1 MKIIHCADLHLDA
14 RMTANLPKEK
24 AAERKNELLATFN
37 RLIDYAVAEDVDALI
52 IAGDLF
58 DTKRIS
64 AAAKNTVYQAIV
76 NHPGMAFYYLR
87 GNHDA
92 DAFLSG
98 LAEIPSNLHLFEK
111 NWTTYI
117 ANPET
122 AGNIAITG
130 VELDRESSAGVYSE
144 LFLMRDRYNIVVL
157 HGQDSAYGAKKDAA
171 VINLRELKNK
181 GIDYLALGHI
191 HGYKEA
197 ELDGRGVY
205 CYSGCL
211 EGRGFDECGEHGFV
225 LLTIDEQTRTCE
237 RKFVPF
243 ASRNLYEV
251 KVDVSGC
258 LTTTEIG
265 SRIDEVL
272 GEAQISPRNLLK
284 IVLTGEVD
292 VACEKETGLLA
303 SRYEHLFYTVKIA
316 DETRFSV
323 NYTAYYRDESLK
335 GEFVRTV
342 MNEENLSPE
351 EKAQII
357 RYGIQA
363 LAGEEVR

>member
-24 AAERKNELLATFN
+24 AAERKAELLTTFN
-37 RLIDYAVAEDVDALI
+37 RLIDYAEEQSVDALI

-76 NHPGMAFYYLR
+76 NHPELKFYYLR

-92 DAFLSG
+92 EAFLTG
-98 LAEIPSNLHLFEK
+98 LTEIPSNLHLFEK
-111 NWTTYI
+111 GWTTYL

-130 VELDRESSAGVYSE
+130 VELDRESSANVYAD
-144 LFLMRDRYNIVVL
+144 LFLARDRYNIVVI
-157 HGQDSAYGAKKDAA
+157 HGQDSTYGAKKDAA

-181 GIDYLALGHI
+181 GIDYLALGHV
-191 HGYKEA
+191 HGYKERA
-197 ELDGRGVY
+197 LDGRGVY
-205 CYSGCL
+205 CYPGCL

-225 LLTIDEQTRTCE
+225 LLTIDEQTRMCTRE
-237 RKFVPF
+237 FVPF
-243 ASRNLYEV
+243 ASRNIYEV

-258 LTTTEIG
+258 LTTAEIG
-265 SRIDEVL
+265 ECVEKAL
-272 GEAQISPRNLLK
+272 KEADHSPRSLVK
-284 IVLTGEVD
+284 IILTGEVD
-292 VACEKETGLLA
+292 VACEKEPGLLL
-303 SRYEHLFYTVKIA
+303 SRYEDRFYAVKIA

-323 NYTAYYRDESLK
+323 DYTAYYLDESLK

-342 MNEENLSPE
+342 MNEEKLSAE
-351 EKAQII
+351 EKAMII